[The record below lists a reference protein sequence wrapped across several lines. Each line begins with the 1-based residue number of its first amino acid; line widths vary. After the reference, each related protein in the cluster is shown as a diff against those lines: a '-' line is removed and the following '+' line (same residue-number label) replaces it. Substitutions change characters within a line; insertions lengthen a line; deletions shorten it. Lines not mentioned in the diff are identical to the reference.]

1 LVLEMPMRMMLIAL
15 AAALACSGCASPA
28 EDPQAGQ
35 DTAARGDRKLAHCGM
50 HAAHA
55 AHAGQ
60 AVPSAPGHG
69 PMKHCAH
76 MQAQGE
82 PARP

>member
-1 LVLEMPMRMMLIAL
+1 MRMMLIAL
-15 AAALACSGCASPA
+15 AAALACGGCASPA
-28 EDPQAGQ
+28 EDPQAGR
-35 DTAARGDRKLAHCGM
+35 DTAARGDHKPAHCGM

-60 AVPSAPGHG
+60 PVPSAPGHG

-76 MQAQGE
+76 MRAQGE